1 MTILNEVTDLIT
13 NIFKGMFD
21 IMYMIYDISIFS
33 TVFITLPYNTNAE
46 KNQIHNDIIST
57 TNTFCKDI
65 VFDIGWKYCELI
77 TFTNTFYKKSMV
89 PKFHELT
96 DYAYRNDVLLIKD
109 GIENVSFKNWNDLHD
124 SIEELDYDLIM
135 YTDYSLNDDKK
146 NYTMIIDDRSIR
158 MKQPDEKPSSVNFI
172 VFQLTTND
180 TKYDISLKE
189 PKNFLLQNNVLKY
202 PFFKWYMKTV
212 YNIELSEEFSV
223 NYMTQDMSIA
233 ELHSPFFIKF
243 SEDSITCFS
252 SAKPTPIILS
262 RSDSEVE
269 TYIDSEVE
277 TYIDSEVETETDID
291 SEVETDIDSNIDK
304 EFEVSLNS
312 IFDDS
317 LMNKIK
323 NCEKLKAQ

>member
-1 MTILNEVTDLIT
+1 MRWL
-13 NIFKGMFD
+13 
-21 IMYMIYDISIFS
+21 SPAS
-33 TVFITLPYNTNAE
+33 PR
-46 KNQIHNDIIST
+46 
-57 TNTFCKDI
+57 
-65 VFDIGWKYCELI
+65 
-77 TFTNTFYKKSMV
+77 
-89 PKFHELT
+89 LT

-109 GIENVSFKNWNDLHD
+109 GIENVSFKNWSDLHD

-212 YNIELSEEFSV
+212 YNIELREEFSV

-243 SEDSITCFS
+243 GEDSVTCFS

-262 RSDSEVE
+262 RS
-269 TYIDSEVE
+269 DSEVE

-312 IFDDS
+312 IVDDT
-317 LMNKIK
+317 LMNNIK

>member
-1 MTILNEVTDLIT
+1 MSIFNEITYLFT
-13 NIFKGMFD
+13 NITVALFD
-21 IMYMIYDISIFS
+21 ILYMTYDISIFS
-33 TVFITLPYNTNAE
+33 TVFIALPYKTINE
-46 KNQIHNDIIST
+46 KKQIHNDIVSSC
-57 TNTFCKDI
+57 NTFCKDI
-65 VFDIGWKYCELI
+65 VFDIGWKYCELV
-77 TFTNTFYKKSMV
+77 TCTKCFYKKTMV
-89 PKFHELT
+89 PTFHELT
-96 DYAYRNDVLLIKD
+96 DYAYRNDVILLKYGKEIAY
-109 GIENVSFKNWNDLHD
+109 FKTWSDLHN
-124 SIEELDYDLIM
+124 SIEELDYDLIL
-135 YTDYSLNDDKK
+135 YTNYSLNDDKK

-158 MKQPDEKPSSVNFI
+158 MKQPEEKISTVNFI
-172 VFQLTTND
+172 VFQLTTSN

-212 YNIELSEEFSV
+212 YQVELSEEFSV

-233 ELHSPFFIKF
+233 ELYSPFFIKF
-243 SEDSITCFS
+243 GEDSITCFS

-277 TYIDSEVETETDID
+277 TDID

-312 IFDDS
+312 IVDDT
-317 LMNKIK
+317 LMNNIK